1 MVQSPLKTTG
11 DSVATASVYLTR
23 MNFIRQEFLTDGL
36 CTMPIALI
44 AAEHA
49 ITRSICL
56 RVDTGVDETGDEN
69 TVTG

>member
-1 MVQSPLKTTG
+1 MVQSPQKTTS
-11 DSVATASVYLTR
+11 DSAATVSVYLTR

-44 AAEHA
+44 AVEHE

-56 RVDTGVDETGDEN
+56 RVDTMASMRPATKIL
-69 TVTG
+69 